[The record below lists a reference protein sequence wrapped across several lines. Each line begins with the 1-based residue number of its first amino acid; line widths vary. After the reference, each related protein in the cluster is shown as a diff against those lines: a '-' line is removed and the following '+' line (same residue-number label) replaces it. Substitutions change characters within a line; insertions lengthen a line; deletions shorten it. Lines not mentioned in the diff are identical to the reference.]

1 MANWFSNFFFL
12 SPIGARPSVKTETV
26 VAVPRLLVRVR
37 HVRLEGRETT
47 VYEIEQ
53 LQGLNCAQR
62 GTQPTK
68 AVSEISCCFR
78 ALLRLPT
85 PLFPSFSPRCCPR
98 SIALFCT
105 FRPPSPPPPPHPT
118 TSTSLQNDPISK
130 I

>member
-78 ALLRLPT
+78 ALT
-85 PLFPSFSPRCCPR
+85 
-98 SIALFCT
+98 
-105 FRPPSPPPPPHPT
+105 PPPPTVKPLNKQHNIE
-118 TSTSLQNDPISK
+118 TSIKSRQY
-130 I
+130 

>member
-68 AVSEISCCFR
+68 AVS
-78 ALLRLPT
+78 
-85 PLFPSFSPRCCPR
+85 
-98 SIALFCT
+98 
-105 FRPPSPPPPPHPT
+105 HD
-118 TSTSLQNDPISK
+118 STDNKYKYEAENRVS
-130 I
+130 

>member
-78 ALLRLPT
+78 ALT
-85 PLFPSFSPRCCPR
+85 
-98 SIALFCT
+98 
-105 FRPPSPPPPPHPT
+105 PPPPTVKPLKCPHNIE
-118 TSTSLQNDPISK
+118 TSIKSRQY
-130 I
+130 

>member
-1 MANWFSNFFFL
+1 MANWFSNYLKWLLIKTDGLPVFFL

-37 HVRLEGRETT
+37 HVRLEEGRETT

-68 AVSEISCCFR
+68 AVSEI
-78 ALLRLPT
+78 
-85 PLFPSFSPRCCPR
+85 
-98 SIALFCT
+98 I
-105 FRPPSPPPPPHPT
+105 T
-118 TSTSLQNDPISK
+118 TVLIINTNTKRRIE
-130 I
+130 

>member
-1 MANWFSNFFFL
+1 MANWFSNYLKWLLIKTDGLPVFFL

-68 AVSEISCCFR
+68 AVR
-78 ALLRLPT
+78 R
-85 PLFPSFSPRCCPR
+85 PSSKQHNIET
-98 SIALFCT
+98 SIKS
-105 FRPPSPPPPPHPT
+105 R
-118 TSTSLQNDPISK
+118 QY
-130 I
+130 

>member
-1 MANWFSNFFFL
+1 MANWFSNYLKWLLIKTDGLPVFFL

-68 AVSEISCCFR
+68 AVSEI
-78 ALLRLPT
+78 
-85 PLFPSFSPRCCPR
+85 
-98 SIALFCT
+98 I
-105 FRPPSPPPPPHPT
+105 T
-118 TSTSLQNDPISK
+118 TVLIINTNTKRRIE
-130 I
+130 

>member
-37 HVRLEGRETT
+37 HVRLEEGRETT

-62 GTQPTK
+62 SLTWSIFLTHELQKIGTYILNFFWFWTM
-68 AVSEISCCFR
+68 
-78 ALLRLPT
+78 
-85 PLFPSFSPRCCPR
+85 
-98 SIALFCT
+98 
-105 FRPPSPPPPPHPT
+105 
-118 TSTSLQNDPISK
+118 LQGEHNLQKP
-130 I
+130 